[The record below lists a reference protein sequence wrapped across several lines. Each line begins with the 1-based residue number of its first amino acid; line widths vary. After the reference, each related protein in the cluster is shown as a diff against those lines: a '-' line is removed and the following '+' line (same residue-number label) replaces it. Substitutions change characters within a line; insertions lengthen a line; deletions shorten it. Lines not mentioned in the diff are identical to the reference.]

1 MTRRGGAPVAVGGY
15 TTTAGAVLADRGC
28 GDKPDGEDERRIK
41 NSDREVDRP
50 RSFRDDLGGIS
61 RSNQRLMTQAL
72 MDVGGHDDV
81 ALSMYPRWSGSP
93 VNQRLVPGVPEQGLC
108 D

>member
-1 MTRRGGAPVAVGGY
+1 
-15 TTTAGAVLADRGC
+15 
-28 GDKPDGEDERRIK
+28 
-41 NSDREVDRP
+41 
-50 RSFRDDLGGIS
+50 
-61 RSNQRLMTQAL
+61 MTQAL